1 MSRSMNSTAICWVPA
16 MAGMCI
22 NKGKWPELTVRESSL
37 RRDILAK
44 TGGGSGRMDGDESMP
59 DKDGPHF

>member
-1 MSRSMNSTAICWVPA
+1 MCWVPA

-22 NKGKWPELTVRESSL
+22 NKGKWPGLTVRESSL

-44 TGGGSGRMDGDESMP
+44 TGGSGRMDGDGSIP